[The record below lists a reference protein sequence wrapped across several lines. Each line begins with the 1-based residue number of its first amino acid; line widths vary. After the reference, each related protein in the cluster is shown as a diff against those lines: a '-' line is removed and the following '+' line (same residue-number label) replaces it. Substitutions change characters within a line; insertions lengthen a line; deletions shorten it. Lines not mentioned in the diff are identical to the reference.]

1 MVWRNIKGKTGKL
14 GYSGNLGFSYSNL
27 VKDIKKGRVDYVK
40 IPIEDGTFNMSGVD
54 SSIMAILKI
63 KPTESQLDNIYSQL
77 PEDLADLNGDYNRA
91 NLYVGREN
99 PRQIIPKYFED
110 GYGVERYEIKGIL
123 ESDNSPDSVY
133 KTELIDKLK
142 ENSPF
147 VRLIV
152 TKFENLSKKEGG
164 IEQTL
169 SLGMDSNS
177 LEIQVVS
184 EPFVDN
190 GIDLLGN
197 DGMEGLINDLDLY
210 VDLEAQ
216 MYLKETPLNSGR
228 RFLRKVAEPFYR
240 LSF

>member
-27 VKDIKKGRVDYVK
+27 VEDIKKRRVDYIK
-40 IPIEDGTFNMSGVD
+40 IPIDDGTFNMFDVD
-54 SSIMAILKI
+54 PIVAILKI

-110 GYGVERYEIKGIL
+110 GYKVERYEIKGIL
-123 ESDNSPDSVY
+123 ESDNSPDIVY
-133 KTELIDKLK
+133 ETELIDRLK
-142 ENSPF
+142 KDSPF
-147 VRLIV
+147 IRLNA
-152 TKFENLSKKEGG
+152 TTFENLSKKEGG